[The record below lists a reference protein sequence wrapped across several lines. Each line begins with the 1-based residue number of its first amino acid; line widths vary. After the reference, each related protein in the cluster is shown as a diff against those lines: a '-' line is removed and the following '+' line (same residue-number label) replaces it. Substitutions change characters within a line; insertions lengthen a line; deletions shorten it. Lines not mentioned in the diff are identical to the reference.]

1 MGLSL
6 GQLIVILTIILLLFG
21 AGRVPQIMAD
31 LAKGLNIFKKVLK
44 EDDAKSITKRKEWAF
59 AMICRVLDKF

>member
-44 EDDAKSITKRKEWAF
+44 EDDAKSITKRKE
-59 AMICRVLDKF
+59 